1 MNLMHYLPQSVTQK
15 IGRTILETQ
24 KSSPKLLFVTGII
37 GFGAT
42 VVLASRATLKADEF
56 LDEAQKDRI
65 ALEELTHEKYTEE
78 DRRQDMTLFYVKSS
92 ITVMKLYAP
101 AFLVGS
107 LSIVCLTKSHNILA
121 QRNAALTA
129 AYMAVQK
136 SLDSYRRRVREEL
149 GEEKDR
155 EFMHGVEIVE
165 HRDEKTGKSIK
176 AKQAGPIDP
185 AGYVRIFDQMC
196 PDWSPY
202 PDNNRTFLQC
212 QEKYLN
218 DLLRLNGH
226 VFLNEVYDRLGIPR
240 SMAGSIVGW
249 IYDPTNPDIDNYID
263 FGAFDADQN
272 MIDFMNGR
280 SKGVWLDFNVD
291 GPINHLIEDLA
302 KEKHKMNRLLTRKKK
317 EN

>member
-1 MNLMHYLPQSVTQK
+1 MHYLPQSVTQK
-15 IGRTILETQ
+15 IARTILETQ

-37 GFGAT
+37 GFGVT

-56 LDEAQKDRI
+56 LEDAQKDKVQ
-65 ALEELTHEKYTEE
+65 LETLNHPQYTEL
-78 DRRQDMTLFYVKSS
+78 DRQKDMTLFYMKSCAQL
-92 ITVMKLYAP
+92 MKLYAP
-101 AFLVGS
+101 TVIVGTLTI
-107 LSIVCLTKSHNILA
+107 LSLTKSHNILA

-129 AYMAVQK
+129 AYVAIQK
-136 SLDSYRRRVREEL
+136 SFDAYRERVRAEL
-149 GEEKDR
+149 GDDKDR
-155 EFMHGVEIVE
+155 EFKHGVEMVE
-165 HRDEKTGKSIK
+165 IKNEKNGKV
-176 AKQAGPIDP
+176 KQVKRAGEVDP
-185 AGYVRIFDQMC
+185 ETYTRIFDQLC

-212 QEKYLN
+212 QEKYMN
-218 DLLRLNGH
+218 DLLQLNGH

-240 SMAGSIVGW
+240 SMAGSVVGW
-249 IYDPTNPDIDNYID
+249 IFDPDNPNIDNYID
-263 FGAFDADQN
+263 FGAFDSNQN

-317 EN
+317 EK